1 MMENH
6 KIIYDNLDML
16 FITLINANY
25 VLYQMN
31 KTDFLGGNFFGKQPT
46 PPKK

>member
-1 MMENH
+1 MMENQ

-25 VLYQMN
+25 IYNIWTRLI
-31 KTDFLGGNFFGKQPT
+31 FFGGG
-46 PPKK
+46 